1 MVAKSALNFL
11 SLFLSLFLSK
21 ELLILDF
28 LFIVHLYVLGGKLNY
43 LTLKMVLS
51 AEGRCTCIYVY
62 ENILQ
67 IQHISKC
74 VLLVSM

>member
-28 LFIVHLYVLGGKLNY
+28 LFIVHLYVLVGKLNY
-43 LTLKMVLS
+43 L
-51 AEGRCTCIYVY
+51 I
-62 ENILQ
+62 
-67 IQHISKC
+67 
-74 VLLVSM
+74 